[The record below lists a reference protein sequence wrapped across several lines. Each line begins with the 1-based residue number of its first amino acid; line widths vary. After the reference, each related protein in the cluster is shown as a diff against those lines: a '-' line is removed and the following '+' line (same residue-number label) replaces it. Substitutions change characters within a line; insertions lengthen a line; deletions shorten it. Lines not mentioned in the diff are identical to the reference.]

1 MKRKIIVLVGLVLVL
16 CGCDAEVNLKVTK
29 NDIEETINIT
39 DYVGNYASET
49 MLVNNYR
56 DYIPAFFSEIIVDT
70 EPDERKPK
78 VDYYTK
84 SKISFN
90 NGYNFT
96 YKYKF
101 EFDEYSKAMSVK
113 NAYRSVFV
121 QHDRKEKNIV
131 LSTDSSGCLL
141 FQQYKTLNSLKVNI
155 TSIYKVLESN
165 ADSVNGNVYSW
176 NLTRNNNKNIYIKYD
191 TTVSGGVVK
200 DENTDNDT
208 EEDEE
213 IVEEEKSDT
222 KVSFYAIL
230 VIILAILVF
239 IIFVIVISKL
249 DKRKYE

>member
-1 MKRKIIVLVGLVLVL
+1 
-16 CGCDAEVNLKVTK
+16 
-29 NDIEETINIT
+29 
-39 DYVGNYASET
+39 
-49 MLVNNYR
+49 
-56 DYIPAFFSEIIVDT
+56 
-70 EPDERKPK
+70 
-78 VDYYTK
+78 
-84 SKISFN
+84 
-90 NGYNFT
+90 
-96 YKYKF
+96 
-101 EFDEYSKAMSVK
+101 MSVK

-222 KVSFYAIL
+222 KVSLYAIL
-230 VIILAILVF
+230 VIILAMLVF